1 MTNQLDAALRR
12 FYEESPRRRWS
23 SEVDVGLCWRGLDGS
38 TYRAA
43 WVVSTG
49 EVYSVRH
56 GDPADPDRVEVLA
69 RLDVRALRRELR
81 DWLDT
86 CAREEPGSYEWLRD
100 RAAAVHATVAA

>member
-1 MTNQLDAALRR
+1 MSSELDAALRR
-12 FYEESPRRRWS
+12 FYSESPMRRWS
-23 SEVDVGLCWRGLDGS
+23 AEVDVGLRWRGLDGS

-69 RLDVRALRRELR
+69 QLDVQELR
-81 DWLDT
+81 GELREWLDA
-86 CAREEPGSYEWLRD
+86 CARDEPGSYEWLRD
-100 RAAAVHATVAA
+100 RAAAVHETVGG